1 MLNRILITSIGG
13 GLAAELIKNIKK
25 QSKFKHLKIFG
36 ADMSDNNVAKFFVD
50 KFFIVPD
57 PLNKNYVKKL
67 TNIIKK
73 NNINLVLPGSDFE
86 ALALSKNRKKFEK
99 QNCFLA
105 SIDHKSL
112 LNFSDKQ
119 STYEI
124 LKKNNLPCANFNVIK
139 NNKDLSKIIKSYL
152 KDEFVIK
159 PSISI
164 GGRGVTIFRK
174 DLKKKMEFNSGKE
187 IHIPLKLLNVRD
199 LLKKYYNKY
208 PLIISER
215 LFSPTYDIDM
225 LAYKG
230 KPINVVAR
238 ERLNPQVPNDGH
250 CISNKKKVLN
260 IGNKIIEKFNLSW
273 LYDCDCMTDK
283 NGNIKIIE
291 INPRMSGSLAT
302 SILAG
307 FPLIDNL
314 LAIINKKKFIRYNLK
329 NKITIMPYKTLY
341 KK

>member
-1 MLNRILITSIGG
+1 MLNRILITSVGG

-25 QSKFKHLKIFG
+25 KSRFKHLKIYG
-36 ADMSDNNVAKFFVD
+36 ADMNDNNVAKFFVD
-50 KFFIVPD
+50 KFFVVPD
-57 PLNKNYVKKL
+57 PLNRNYVNKL

-99 QNCFLA
+99 QNCYLA
-105 SIDHKSL
+105 SIDYKSL
-112 LNFSDKQ
+112 LKFSDKL

-139 NNKDLSKIIKSYL
+139 NSKDLIKIIKIYL

-174 DLKKKMEFNSGKE
+174 DIKKIKEFNNGKE
-187 IHIPLKLLNVRD
+187 IHLPLKSLNVKE

-215 LFSPTYDIDM
+215 LFPPTYDIDM
-225 LAYKG
+225 LAHNG
-230 KPINVVAR
+230 KPINVIAR
-238 ERLNPQVPNDGH
+238 MRLNPQVPNDGH
-250 CISNKKKVLN
+250 LISKKVLD
-260 IGNKIIEKFNLSW
+260 IGTKIIKKFNLSW

-302 SILAG
+302 SVLAG

-314 LAIINKKKFIRYNLK
+314 LAIINKKIYS
-329 NKITIMPYKTLY
+329 I
-341 KK
+341 